1 MHRAEEARAASGGA
15 PVKYFGKWPFT
26 RLLGMQARALVP
38 RGCAVRSA
46 CARAC
51 RLGRRALTVAARAV
65 LQEPVSV
72 AMSLANLWAHARG
85 FARLRSALPPAYPL
99 RALWTGYALL
109 NGNAWVWSAVFHVRD
124 TRPTEAL
131 DYFSADALLVYALFA
146 ALVRVGGLARPRHW
160 APLAAAL
167 AAALGLHV
175 HHMAFVRFDYGYNMC
190 ACVLLG
196 VAHSLLWL
204 CWAHATRHPQRGR
217 LTAVLLAAHAASLLE
232 LLDFAPVAGALD
244 AHALWHAATP
254 AVTLAWYAF
263 LAADARQHAAAVTK
277 LARDS

>member
-1 MHRAEEARAASGGA
+1 MHRAEDARAGSGEA
-15 PVKYFGKWPFT
+15 PVKYYGKWPFT
-26 RLLGMQARALVP
+26 RVLGMQAR
-38 RGCAVRSA
+38 GCRVVCVRA
-46 CARAC
+46 CALTGVLPRVRVPCATC
-51 RLGRRALTVAARAV
+51 R
-65 LQEPVSV
+65 QEPVSV

-85 FARLRSALPPAYPL
+85 FARLRGALPPAYPL

-109 NGNAWVWSAVFHVRD
+109 NGNAWVWSAVFHCRD

-146 ALVRVGGLARPRHW
+146 ALVRVGGLARPRQW

-175 HHMAFVRFDYGYNMC
+175 HHMAFVLFDYGYNMRVC
-190 ACVLLG
+190 ILLG

-204 CWAHATRHPQRGR
+204 CWAHATRHPQRAR
-217 LTAVLLAAHAASLLE
+217 LTAVVLAAHAASLLE
-232 LLDFAPVAGALD
+232 LLDFAPLAGALD

-263 LAADARQHAAAVTK
+263 LAADARQHAAAVAK
-277 LARDS
+277 LARVS